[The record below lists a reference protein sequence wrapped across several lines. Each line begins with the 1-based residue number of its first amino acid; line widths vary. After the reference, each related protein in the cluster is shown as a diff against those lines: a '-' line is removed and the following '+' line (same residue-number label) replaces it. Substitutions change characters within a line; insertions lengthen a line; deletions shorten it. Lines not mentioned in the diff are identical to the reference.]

1 MKKRFLFLTLNTLLC
16 LLLLVGC
23 GNKAEDAQESNA
35 VAATEEDTLVAAA
48 NPAEGSW
55 VLIELTYNGVTA
67 GKEELA
73 EIGSTTT
80 LELLAD
86 GTGTMNSDGE
96 VYEITW
102 DEASIISD
110 GIATPYTLSEDGLL
124 TLSEEGTRMT
134 FARPESNAGG
144 AIASLFG
151 KNDAVKEQAEPS
163 FEESY
168 TIKPVAAALGTQS
181 YTCSDFSMEIP
192 NGWTVEAAQTAA
204 GMYHAIKVYDP
215 VQPVNQIFYI
225 LKAEPIFPSEEVRSL
240 YAMSNQAFAAFPVLS
255 KPSAEGLFKAF
266 SVYASAAEAESFYST
281 IQLPRIQDFTVTETF
296 ESNSAMKAQALSSE
310 ILRADFTQDGVAG
323 EGMFTADIVSFAP
336 GLVTN
341 YYMAY
346 GICGVTAAKDSFQ
359 DWESVLSRCL
369 GSLDYSQSF
378 VNVAM
383 AQSDQKVATSQN
395 LSRIANETADGI
407 MSSWG
412 NRNRSNDIMSQKQS
426 DATLGYERVTD
437 TETGEIY
444 KADNGFL
451 DVYDGTRYQ
460 AITDDQY
467 TEAISGYIE
476 KID

>member
-1 MKKRFLFLTLNTLLC
+1 
-16 LLLLVGC
+16 
-23 GNKAEDAQESNA
+23 
-35 VAATEEDTLVAAA
+35 
-48 NPAEGSW
+48 
-55 VLIELTYNGVTA
+55 
-67 GKEELA
+67 
-73 EIGSTTT
+73 
-80 LELLAD
+80 
-86 GTGTMNSDGE
+86 
-96 VYEITW
+96 
-102 DEASIISD
+102 
-110 GIATPYTLSEDGLL
+110 
-124 TLSEEGTRMT
+124 
-134 FARPESNAGG
+134 
-144 AIASLFG
+144 
-151 KNDAVKEQAEPS
+151 
-163 FEESY
+163 
-168 TIKPVAAALGTQS
+168 
-181 YTCSDFSMEIP
+181 
-192 NGWTVEAAQTAA
+192 
-204 GMYHAIKVYDP
+204 
-215 VQPVNQIFYI
+215 
-225 LKAEPIFPSEEVRSL
+225 
-240 YAMSNQAFAAFPVLS
+240 
-255 KPSAEGLFKAF
+255 
-266 SVYASAAEAESFYST
+266 
-281 IQLPRIQDFTVTETF
+281 
-296 ESNSAMKAQALSSE
+296 MKAQALSSE

-378 VNVAM
+378 VNAAI

-407 MSSWG
+407 MSSWE
-412 NRNRSNDIMSQKQS
+412 NRNRSSDIMSQKQS

>member
-23 GNKAEDAQESNA
+23 GNKAEDAKESNA
-35 VAATEEDTLVAAA
+35 AAATEEDTLVVAA

-67 GKEELA
+67 RKEELA

-144 AIASLFG
+144 AISSLFG
-151 KNDAVKEQAEPS
+151 KNDAVQEQAEPS

-168 TIKPVAAALGTQS
+168 TIKPAAAALGTQN

-215 VQPVNQIFYI
+215 AQPVNQIFYI
-225 LKAEPIFPSEEVRSL
+225 LKAEPIFPSEEIRSL
-240 YAMSNQAFAAFPVLS
+240 YTMSNQAFAAFPVLS
-255 KPSAEGLFKAF
+255 EPSTEGLFKVF

-281 IQLPRIQDFTVTETF
+281 IRLPRIQDFTVTETF
-296 ESNSAMKAQALSSE
+296 ESNSSMKAQAVSPAL
-310 ILRADFTQDGVAG
+310 LRADFTQDGVAG
-323 EGMFTADIVSFAP
+323 EGMFTADVIPF
-336 GLVTN
+336 GIETGG

-378 VNVAM
+378 VNAAM

-407 MSSWG
+407 MSSWE
-412 NRNRSNDIMSQKQS
+412 NRNRSSDIMSQKQS